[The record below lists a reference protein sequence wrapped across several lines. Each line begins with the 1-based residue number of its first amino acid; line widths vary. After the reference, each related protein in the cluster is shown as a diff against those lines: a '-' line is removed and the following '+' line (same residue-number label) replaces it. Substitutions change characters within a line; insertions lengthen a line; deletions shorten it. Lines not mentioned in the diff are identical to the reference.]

1 MNFCAI
7 FGKIPLNLLT
17 DLGEYATMKTE
28 EIGKIRYKN
37 EGGAEMIEKILS
49 TLLTAFLVLGPSG
62 TTVAVGFYEKITCS
76 DANKWTEDF
85 YTYFLAGYTVEES
98 VSYACGRRS
107 NSSGLKSA
115 EICGSGS
122 YRLGQ

>member
-1 MNFCAI
+1 MSSGSSYVYSGDSFPKLKLALFIACESAKGRKGAN
-7 FGKIPLNLLT
+7 NLP
-17 DLGEYATMKTE
+17 
-28 EIGKIRYKN
+28 
-37 EGGAEMIEKILS
+37 
-49 TLLTAFLVLGPSG
+49 TAFVDHG

-115 EICGSGS
+115 EICGNGS